1 VLKKHPNLYTFFLSF
16 SVMNIIFF
24 DSASLRTHL
33 LPFTFT
39 RPVADLRV
47 GILTIKEKFEI
58 YFNEYLKNTTENTNH
73 SEAQHHTFSFLT
85 QNYLQE
91 KFPTHFEGKETVNL
105 YINGAVLPTIEFFE
119 KLDALPLETAIF
131 SETGNELIA
140 FKTFTQ
146 FKSVDKFY
154 DFALKVAKQKTEKIQ
169 IQFLQRTWDIFRAN
183 KQEIEKDFDLITTGR
198 TSAVIT
204 DKHTV
209 LYNEERIFIE
219 EGVTIKCA
227 VLNAEKGSIYIA
239 KNASIEE
246 NAIIRGSF
254 ALGEGS
260 VINTG
265 ANMRGDTT
273 IGKFCKIGGE
283 VSNCVFFGY
292 SNKGHDGF
300 LGNSVIGEW
309 CNLGAATN
317 CSNLKNNYGTV
328 RIWNYA
334 EENYEKTELQ
344 FCGLLMGDHSK
355 SGICTMFNT
364 ATVVGTG
371 ANVFGEGF
379 PPKFIPSFA
388 WGNGNHQTKFVST
401 HLDALFKTAERM
413 MSRRDVDFTETER
426 KIMKHV
432 FEVTNS
438 YRFWESNP
446 MFS

>member
-1 VLKKHPNLYTFFLSF
+1 
-16 SVMNIIFF
+16 MNIIFF
-24 DSASLRTHL
+24 DSSSLRTHL

-47 GILTIKEKFEI
+47 GILTIKEKFET
-58 YFNEYLKNTTENTNH
+58 YFNQYVKNSTENTNH
-73 SEAQHHTFSFLT
+73 SEIASHTFSFLT
-85 QNYLQE
+85 QDYLQE
-91 KFPTHFEGKETVNL
+91 KFPIHFEEKETVNL
-105 YINGAVLPTIEFFE
+105 YINGAVLPNLEFFE
-119 KLDALPLETAIF
+119 KLEMLPLETAIF
-131 SETGNELIA
+131 SDTKDGSELIA

-146 FKSVDKFY
+146 FKSVEKFY
-154 DFALKVAKQKTEKIQ
+154 DFALKVAKQKTEKIS
-169 IQFLQRTWDIFRAN
+169 IRFLERTWDIFRAN

-198 TSAVIT
+198 KSEAIT
-204 DKHTV
+204 DKYTV
-209 LYNEERIFIE
+209 LYNEERIFVE
-219 EGVTIKCA
+219 EGVTIRA
-227 VLNAEKGSIYIA
+227 AILNAEKGSIYIG

-246 NAIIRGSF
+246 GATIRGSF

-265 ANMRGDTT
+265 SNMRGDTT
-273 IGKFCKIGGE
+273 IGKFCKVGGE

-300 LGNSVIGEW
+300 LGNAVIGEW

-388 WGNGNHQTKFVST
+388 WGNGNHQTKFVTT
-401 HLDALFKTAERM
+401 HIDALFKTAERM
-413 MSRRDVDFTETER
+413 MVRRDVEFTEVER
-426 KIMKHV
+426 KLLTKV
-432 FEVTNS
+432 FEETDN

>member
-1 VLKKHPNLYTFFLSF
+1 
-16 SVMNIIFF
+16 MNIIFF

-47 GILTIKEKFEI
+47 GILTIKEKFET
-58 YFNEYLKNTTENTNH
+58 YFNQYLKNTGH
-73 SEAQHHTFSFLT
+73 SDTPNHTFSFLT
-85 QNYLQE
+85 QSYLQE
-91 KFPTHFEGKETVNL
+91 KFPISFGGDENL
-105 YINGAVLPTIEFFE
+105 YINGATLPTLDFFQ
-119 KLDALPLETAIF
+119 KIDTLQSETAIF
-131 SETGNELIA
+131 SDNAEGTQLIA
-140 FKTFTQ
+140 FKTKEQ
-146 FKSVDKFY
+146 FKDVEKFY
-154 DFALKVAKQKTEKIQ
+154 DYALKVAKQSTEKIN
-169 IQFLQRTWDIFRAN
+169 IQYLQRTWDIFRNN

-198 TSAVIT
+198 TSQIVT
-204 DKHTV
+204 DKNTV

-219 EGVTIKCA
+219 EGASIKCA
-227 VLNAEKGSIYIA
+227 VLNAEKGAIYIG
-239 KNASIEE
+239 KNASVEE
-246 NAIIRGSF
+246 GAIIRGSF

-260 VINTG
+260 VINTNS
-265 ANMRGDTT
+265 NMRGDTT
-273 IGKFCKIGGE
+273 IGKFCKVGGE

-300 LGNSVIGEW
+300 LGNAVIGEW

-328 RIWNYA
+328 RIWNYS

-388 WGNGNHQTKFVST
+388 WGNGNHQTKFVTT
-401 HLDALFKTAERM
+401 HIDALFKTAERM
-413 MSRRDVDFTETER
+413 MSRRDVEFTEVEKRLLT
-426 KIMKHV
+426 KV
-432 FEVTNS
+432 FEETDN

>member
-1 VLKKHPNLYTFFLSF
+1 
-16 SVMNIIFF
+16 MNIIFF
-24 DSASLRTHL
+24 NAPSLRTHL

-39 RPVADLRV
+39 RPLADLRV
-47 GILTIKEKFEI
+47 GILTIKEKFET
-58 YFNEYLKNTTENTNH
+58 YFNQYLINENVNKFDNQ
-73 SEAQHHTFSFLT
+73 SEKHTFSFLT
-85 QNYLQE
+85 QDYLQE
-91 KFPTHFEGKETVNL
+91 KFPVYFDEGKSENIENANL
-105 YINGAVLPTIEFFE
+105 YINGAVLPTVAFFE
-119 KLDALPLETAIF
+119 MLPFLPLETAIF
-131 SETGNELIA
+131 SENGHQLIA

-146 FKSVDKFY
+146 FRSIDKFY
-154 DFALKVAKQKTEKIQ
+154 DFALKIAKQKTQKVNV
-169 IQFLQRTWDIFRAN
+169 QFLERTWDIFRAN
-183 KQEIEKDFDLITTGR
+183 KQELESDFDLITTGR
-198 TSAVIT
+198 KSQIIT
-204 DKHTV
+204 DKNTV

-219 EGVTIKCA
+219 EGVSIKA
-227 VLNAEKGSIYIA
+227 AILNAEKGSIYIG

-246 NAIIRGSF
+246 GVIIRGSF

-260 VINTG
+260 VLNTG
-265 ANMRGDTT
+265 AVMRGDTT
-273 IGKFCKIGGE
+273 IGKFCKVGGE

-292 SNKGHDGF
+292 SNKSHDGF
-300 LGNSVIGEW
+300 LGNAVIGEW

-334 EENYEKTELQ
+334 EGNYEKTELQ

-401 HLDALFKTAERM
+401 HLDALFKTAERVM
-413 MSRRDVDFTETER
+413 VRRNVEFTETDR

-432 FEVTNS
+432 FEDTSN
-438 YRFWESNP
+438 YRFWELNP

>member
-1 VLKKHPNLYTFFLSF
+1 
-16 SVMNIIFF
+16 MNIIFF
-24 DSASLRTHL
+24 DSPSLRTHL

-47 GILTIKEKFEI
+47 GILTIKEKFET
-58 YFNEYLKNTTENTNH
+58 YFNEYLKNTTSLET
-73 SEAQHHTFSFLT
+73 EKHTFSFLT
-85 QNYLQE
+85 QDYLQE
-91 KFPTHFEGKETVNL
+91 KFPIYFEGKQTENL
-105 YINGAVLPTIEFFE
+105 YINGAVLPDIAFFE
-119 KLDALPLETAIF
+119 KLNSIPNETAIF
-131 SETGNELIA
+131 SETGTELIA

-154 DFALKVAKQKTEKIQ
+154 DFALKVAKQKTEKIK
-169 IQFLQRTWDIFRAN
+169 IQFLTRTWDIFLLT

-198 TSAVIT
+198 KSQIVT
-204 DKHTV
+204 DKNTV
-209 LYNEERIFIE
+209 LYHEERIFIE
-219 EGVTIKCA
+219 EGANIKCA
-227 VLNAEKGSIYIA
+227 VLNAEKGSIYIG
-239 KNASIEE
+239 KNTTIEE

-260 VINTG
+260 IINAG
-265 ANMRGDTT
+265 AKMRGDIS
-273 IGKFCKIGGE
+273 IGKFCKVGGE
-283 VSNCVFFGY
+283 ISNCVFFNY

-300 LGNSVIGEW
+300 LGNAIIGEW

-317 CSNLKNNYGTV
+317 CSNLKNNYGTL

-344 FCGLLMGDHSK
+344 FCGLLMADHSK

-388 WGNGNHQTKFVST
+388 WGNGNHRTQFVTT
-401 HLDALFKTAERM
+401 HLEALFKTAERM
-413 MSRRDVDFTETER
+413 MSRRNVILTEVDK
-426 KIMKHV
+426 KILKHV
-432 FEVTNS
+432 FEETTI

>member
-1 VLKKHPNLYTFFLSF
+1 
-16 SVMNIIFF
+16 MNIIFF
-24 DSASLRTHL
+24 DSPSRRTHL

-39 RPVADLRV
+39 RPVADIRV
-47 GILTIKEKFEI
+47 GILTIKEKFEK
-58 YFNEYLKNTTENTNH
+58 YFNQYLKNIGQLEHTEH
-73 SEAQHHTFSFLT
+73 SFSFLT
-85 QNYLQE
+85 QDYLQE
-91 KFPTHFEGKETVNL
+91 KFPISFEQDENL
-105 YINGAVLPTIEFFE
+105 YVNGAILPTLDFFQN
-119 KLDALPLETAIF
+119 LDALPTETAIF
-131 SETGNELIA
+131 SDNKDGSELIT
-140 FKTFTQ
+140 FKTKEK
-146 FKSVDKFY
+146 FKSIEKFY
-154 DFALKVAKQKTEKIQ
+154 DYALKAAKQKTQKIRVQ
-169 IQFLQRTWDIFRAN
+169 TLTRTWDIFRNN
-183 KQEIEKDFDLITTGR
+183 KQEIEKDFDLLTTGR
-198 TSAVIT
+198 KTQTIT
-204 DKHTV
+204 DKNTV
-209 LYNEERIFIE
+209 LYNEERIFVE
-219 EGVTIKCA
+219 KGASVKCA
-227 VLNAEKGSIYIA
+227 VLNAEKGAIYIG
-239 KNASIEE
+239 KNASVEE
-246 NAIIRGSF
+246 GAIIRGSF

-273 IGKFCKIGGE
+273 IGKFCKVGGE

-300 LGNSVIGEW
+300 LGNAVIGEW

-334 EENYEKTELQ
+334 EENYEKTDLQ

-388 WGNGNHQTKFVST
+388 WGNGNHQTKFVTT
-401 HLDALFKTAERM
+401 HIEALFKTAERM
-413 MSRRDVDFTETER
+413 MSRRDVEFTEVEKKSLT
-426 KIMKHV
+426 KV
-432 FEVTNS
+432 FEKTDN

>member
-1 VLKKHPNLYTFFLSF
+1 
-16 SVMNIIFF
+16 MNIIFF
-24 DSASLRTHL
+24 DAPSLRTHL

-47 GILTIKEKFEI
+47 GILTIKEKFET
-58 YFNEYLKNTTENTNH
+58 YFNTYLKNTTENTNF
-73 SEAQHHTFSFLT
+73 SETENHTFSFLT
-85 QNYLQE
+85 QEYLQE
-91 KFPTHFEGKETVNL
+91 KFPTHFSTSDNQTENI
-105 YINGAVLPTIEFFE
+105 YINGAVLPTLEFFE
-119 KLDALPLETAIF
+119 KLNSIPSEMAIF
-131 SETGNELIA
+131 SEIGNELIA
-140 FKTFTQ
+140 FKTSSQ
-146 FKSVDKFY
+146 FKNVDKFY
-154 DFALKVAKQKTEKIQ
+154 DFALKISKQKPQNSTKIN
-169 IQFLQRTWDIFRAN
+169 IQFLERTWDIFRTN

-198 TSAVIT
+198 KSQVIT

-227 VLNAEKGSIYIA
+227 VLNASTGSIYIG

-292 SNKGHDGF
+292 SNKSHDGF
-300 LGNSVIGEW
+300 LGNAVIGEW

-388 WGNGNHQTKFVST
+388 WGNGNHRTQFETT
-401 HLDALFKTAERM
+401 HLDALFKTAERVM
-413 MSRRDVDFTETER
+413 VRRNVEFTETER
-426 KIMKHV
+426 KILKHI
-432 FEVTNS
+432 FEDTNN

>member
-1 VLKKHPNLYTFFLSF
+1 
-16 SVMNIIFF
+16 MNIIFF
-24 DSASLRTHL
+24 DSPSLRTHL

-47 GILTIKEKFEI
+47 GILTIKEKFET
-58 YFNEYLKNTTENTNH
+58 YFNEYVKNSTENTNH
-73 SEAQHHTFSFLT
+73 SEIESHTFSFLT
-85 QNYLQE
+85 QDYLQE
-91 KFPTHFEGKETVNL
+91 KFPIHFEEKETVNL
-105 YINGAVLPTIEFFE
+105 YINGAVLPTLEFLK
-119 KLDALPLETAIF
+119 KLEALPLETAIF
-131 SETGNELIA
+131 SDSANGTELIA

-154 DFALKVAKQKTEKIQ
+154 DFALKVAKQKTEKIN
-169 IQFLQRTWDIFRAN
+169 IQFLERTWDIFRAN

-198 TSAVIT
+198 KSQEIT

-209 LYNEERIFIE
+209 LYNEERIFVE
-219 EGVTIKCA
+219 EGATIRA
-227 VLNAEKGSIYIA
+227 AILNAEKGAVYIG

-246 NAIIRGSF
+246 GAIIRGSF

-260 VINTG
+260 VINTNS
-265 ANMRGDTT
+265 NMRGDTT

-300 LGNSVIGEW
+300 LGNAVIGEW

-388 WGNGNHQTKFVST
+388 WGNGNHQTKFVTT

-413 MSRRDVDFTETER
+413 MSRRDVEFTETER

-432 FEVTNS
+432 FEDTDN

>member
-1 VLKKHPNLYTFFLSF
+1 
-16 SVMNIIFF
+16 MNIIFF
-24 DSASLRTHL
+24 DSPFLRTHL
-33 LPFTFT
+33 LPFTFI
-39 RPVADLRV
+39 RPTADLRV
-47 GILTIKEKFEI
+47 GILTIKEKFET
-58 YFNEYLKNTTENTNH
+58 YFNQYLENTNRTNQNQ
-73 SEAQHHTFSFLT
+73 SEVEKHTFSFLT
-85 QNYLQE
+85 QDYLQE
-91 KFPTHFEGKETVNL
+91 KFPVYFEGKQEENVKSVNLYNL
-105 YINGAVLPTIEFFE
+105 YINGAVLPTLNFFE
-119 KLDALPLETAIF
+119 NLDAIPLETPIF
-131 SETGNELIA
+131 SATGTELIA

-146 FKSVDKFY
+146 FKDVEKFY
-154 DFALKVAKQKTEKIQ
+154 DFASKISKQQPNIHKINV
-169 IQFLQRTWDIFRAN
+169 QFLQRTWDIFRNN
-183 KQEIEKDFDLITTGR
+183 KQELEKDFDLITTGR
-198 TSAVIT
+198 ESQTLT
-204 DKHTV
+204 DKNTV
-209 LYNEERIFIE
+209 LYNKERIFIE
-219 EGVTIKCA
+219 HGATIKA
-227 VLNAEKGSIYIA
+227 AILNAENGSIYIG

-246 NAIIRGSF
+246 GAIIRGSF

-265 ANMRGDTT
+265 AVMRGDTT
-273 IGKFCKIGGE
+273 IGKFCKVGGE

-300 LGNSVIGEW
+300 LGNAVIGEW

-334 EENYEKTELQ
+334 EGNYEKTDLQ

-388 WGNGNHQTKFVST
+388 WGNGNYQTKFVTT

-413 MSRRDVDFTETER
+413 MVRRDVEFTEIDR

-432 FEVTNS
+432 FEKTNN

>member
-1 VLKKHPNLYTFFLSF
+1 
-16 SVMNIIFF
+16 MNTIFF
-24 DSASLRTHL
+24 DSPSLRTHL

-39 RPVADLRV
+39 RPIADLRV
-47 GILTIKEKFEI
+47 GILTIKEKFET
-58 YFNEYLKNTTENTNH
+58 YFNQYLKNTENNN
-73 SEAQHHTFSFLT
+73 SENQNYTFSFLT
-85 QNYLQE
+85 QDYLQE
-91 KFPTHFEGKETVNL
+91 KFPIHFLINNNETENL
-105 YINGAVLPTIEFFE
+105 YINGAILPNTEFYK
-119 KLDALPLETAIF
+119 KLESLPSETAFF
-131 SETGNELIA
+131 SDTKQGSELIA
-140 FKTFTQ
+140 FKTKQQ
-146 FKSVDKFY
+146 FESIDKFY
-154 DFALKVAKQKTEKIQ
+154 DFALKAAKQKTEKIN
-169 IQFLQRTWDIFRAN
+169 IQFLERTWDIFRAN

-198 TSAVIT
+198 KSQIVT
-204 DKHTV
+204 DKNTI
-209 LYNEERIFIE
+209 LYNQERIFIE
-219 EGVTIKCA
+219 EGATIKA
-227 VLNAEKGSIYIA
+227 AILNAEKGSIYIG

-246 NAIIRGSF
+246 GAIIRGSF

-273 IGKFCKIGGE
+273 IGKFCKVGGE

-292 SNKGHDGF
+292 SNKSHDGF
-300 LGNSVIGEW
+300 LGNAVIGEW

-328 RIWNYA
+328 RIWNYS
-334 EENYEKTELQ
+334 EKNYEKTELQ

-379 PPKFIPSFA
+379 PPKFIPSFS

-401 HLDALFKTAERM
+401 HIDALFKTAERM
-413 MSRRDVDFTETER
+413 MVRRDVEFTEIDK
-426 KIMKHV
+426 KILTKI
-432 FEVTNS
+432 FEDTSN

>member
-1 VLKKHPNLYTFFLSF
+1 
-16 SVMNIIFF
+16 MNIIFF
-24 DSASLRTHL
+24 DSPSLRTHL

-47 GILTIKEKFEI
+47 GILTIKEKFET
-58 YFNEYLKNTTENTNH
+58 YFNEFLKNTGHLQTEN
-73 SEAQHHTFSFLT
+73 HHFSFLT
-85 QNYLQE
+85 QDYLQE
-91 KFPTHFEGKETVNL
+91 KFPIDFQENETVNL
-105 YINGAVLPTIEFFE
+105 YINGAVLPTLEFFE
-119 KLDALPLETAIF
+119 KLVSLPLETAIF
-131 SETGNELIA
+131 SETGNQLIA

-154 DFALKVAKQKTEKIQ
+154 DFALKVAKQKTEKIS
-169 IQFLQRTWDIFRAN
+169 IQFLQRTWDIFRSN

-198 TSAVIT
+198 KSEVVT
-204 DKHTV
+204 DRHTV

-219 EGVTIKCA
+219 EGVTIKA
-227 VLNAEKGSIYIA
+227 AILNAEKGSIYIG

-246 NAIIRGSF
+246 GAIIRGSF

-265 ANMRGDTT
+265 SNMRGDTT
-273 IGKFCKIGGE
+273 IGKFCKVGGE

-300 LGNSVIGEW
+300 LGNAVIGEW

-413 MSRRDVDFTETER
+413 MSRRDVAFTETER

-432 FEVTNS
+432 FEDTDN

>member
-1 VLKKHPNLYTFFLSF
+1 
-16 SVMNIIFF
+16 MNIIFF
-24 DSASLRTHL
+24 DAPSLCTHL

-47 GILTIKEKFEI
+47 GILTIKEKFET
-58 YFNEYLKNTTENTNH
+58 YFNQYLQNINSSETE
-73 SEAQHHTFSFLT
+73 SHTFSFLT
-85 QNYLQE
+85 QDYLQE
-91 KFPTHFEGKETVNL
+91 KFPIYFSVNNNENETVNL
-105 YINGAVLPTIEFFE
+105 YINGAVLPTLDFFE
-119 KLDALPLETAIF
+119 KLSVLPLETAIF
-131 SETGNELIA
+131 SDSANGTELIA

-146 FKSVDKFY
+146 FKNIEKFY
-154 DFALKVAKQKTEKIQ
+154 DFALKAAKQKTEKIQ

-198 TSAVIT
+198 KSQIIT

-219 EGVTIKCA
+219 EGVTIKAA
-227 VLNAEKGSIYIA
+227 VLNAEKGSIYIG

-246 NAIIRGSF
+246 GAIIRGSF
-254 ALGEGS
+254 ALGESS

-300 LGNSVIGEW
+300 LGNAVIGEW

-334 EENYEKTELQ
+334 EENYEKTDLQ

-401 HLDALFKTAERM
+401 HLEALFKTAERM
-413 MSRRDVDFTETER
+413 MSRRDVAFTETER
-426 KIMKHV
+426 KIMKHI
-432 FEVTNS
+432 FEDTDN

>member
-1 VLKKHPNLYTFFLSF
+1 
-16 SVMNIIFF
+16 M
-24 DSASLRTHL
+24 
-33 LPFTFT
+33 
-39 RPVADLRV
+39 ADLRV
-47 GILTIKEKFEI
+47 GILTIKEKFET
-58 YFNEYLKNTTENTNH
+58 YFNEYLKNIGHSDNEN
-73 SEAQHHTFSFLT
+73 HTFSFLT
-85 QNYLQE
+85 QDYLQE
-91 KFPTHFEGKETVNL
+91 KFPIYFKGNESENV
-105 YINGAVLPTIEFFE
+105 YVNGAVLPNIDFFKKLIEF
-119 KLDALPLETAIF
+119 PSETAIF
-131 SETGNELIA
+131 SEAGNELVA

-146 FKSVDKFY
+146 FRSIEKFY
-154 DFALKVAKQKTEKIQ
+154 DFASKSAKQKVEKIQ
-169 IQFLQRTWDIFRAN
+169 TQFLTRTWDIFRNN
-183 KQEIEKDFDLITTGR
+183 KQEIEKDFDLLTTGR
-198 TSAVIT
+198 KSQVIT
-204 DKHTV
+204 DKNTV

-219 EGVTIKCA
+219 EGADIKCA
-227 VLNAEKGSIYIA
+227 VLNAEKGAIYIG
-239 KNASIEE
+239 KNATIEE
-246 NAIIRGSF
+246 GALIRGSF

-273 IGKFCKIGGE
+273 IGKFCKVGGE

-300 LGNSVIGEW
+300 LGNAVIGEW

-328 RIWNYA
+328 RIWNYV
-334 EENYEKTELQ
+334 EENYEKTDLQ

-388 WGNGNHQTKFVST
+388 WGNGNHQTKFVTT

-413 MSRRDVDFTETER
+413 MSRRDVAFTETER
-426 KIMKHV
+426 KILKHV
-432 FEVTNS
+432 FEKTDN

>member
-1 VLKKHPNLYTFFLSF
+1 
-16 SVMNIIFF
+16 MNIIFF
-24 DSASLRTHL
+24 DSPSLRTHL

-47 GILTIKEKFEI
+47 GILTIKEKFET
-58 YFNEYLKNTTENTNH
+58 YFNQYLKNAEENKLENNFENQ
-73 SEAQHHTFSFLT
+73 SNNHTFSFLT
-85 QNYLQE
+85 QGYLQE
-91 KFPTHFEGKETVNL
+91 KFPICFEGGKSENL
-105 YINGAVLPTIEFFE
+105 NDANIYINGAILPTLDFFE

-131 SETGNELIA
+131 ADSASGTELIA
-140 FKTFTQ
+140 FRTFTQ
-146 FKSVDKFY
+146 FKSIEKFY

-169 IQFLQRTWDIFRAN
+169 IQFLTRTWDIFRAN

-198 TSAVIT
+198 KSQVIT

-209 LYNEERIFIE
+209 LYNEERIFVE
-219 EGVTIKCA
+219 EGATIRA
-227 VLNAEKGSIYIA
+227 AILNAEKGAIYIG

-246 NAIIRGSF
+246 GAIIRGSF
-254 ALGEGS
+254 ALGESS

-265 ANMRGDTT
+265 SNMRGDTT
-273 IGKFCKIGGE
+273 IGKFCKVGGE

-300 LGNSVIGEW
+300 LGNAVIGEW

-317 CSNLKNNYGTV
+317 CSNLKNNYGMV

-413 MSRRDVDFTETER
+413 MSRRDVAFTETER

-432 FEVTNS
+432 FEETDN

>member
-1 VLKKHPNLYTFFLSF
+1 
-16 SVMNIIFF
+16 MNIIFF
-24 DSASLRTHL
+24 DSPSLRTHL

-47 GILTIKEKFEI
+47 GILTIKEKFET
-58 YFNEYLKNTTENTNH
+58 YFNQYIKNTEKNKLGNNFD
-73 SEAQHHTFSFLT
+73 SQSKDYTFSFLT
-85 QNYLQE
+85 QDYLQE
-91 KFPTHFEGKETVNL
+91 KFPVYFEGNKTENINDGNL
-105 YINGAVLPTIEFFE
+105 YINGAVLPNTEFFE

-131 SETGNELIA
+131 SDTKEGSELIA

-154 DFALKVAKQKTEKIQ
+154 DFALKVAKQKTEKIN
-169 IQFLQRTWDIFRAN
+169 IQFLERTWDIFRAN
-183 KQEIEKDFDLITTGR
+183 KQEIEKDFDLITTSR
-198 TSAVIT
+198 KSQEIT

-209 LYNEERIFIE
+209 LYNEGRIFVE
-219 EGVTIKCA
+219 EGATIKA
-227 VLNAEKGSIYIA
+227 AILNAEKGSIYIG
-239 KNASIEE
+239 KNATIEE
-246 NAIIRGSF
+246 GAIIRGSF

-260 VINTG
+260 VINTNS
-265 ANMRGDTT
+265 NMRGDTT

-292 SNKGHDGF
+292 SNKSHGGF
-300 LGNSVIGEW
+300 LGNAVIGEW

-317 CSNLKNNYGTV
+317 CSNLKNNYGMV

-388 WGNGNHQTKFVST
+388 WGNGNHQTKFVTT

-413 MSRRDVDFTETER
+413 MSRRDVEFTETER

-432 FEVTNS
+432 FEDTDN